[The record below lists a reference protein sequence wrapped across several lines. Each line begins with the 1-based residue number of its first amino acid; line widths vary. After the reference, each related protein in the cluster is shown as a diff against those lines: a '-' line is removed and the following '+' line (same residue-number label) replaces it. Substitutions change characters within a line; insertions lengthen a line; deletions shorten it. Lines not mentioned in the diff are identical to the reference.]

1 MVNWQDPTTVYLCAR
16 ALVLIT
22 HISFGVYLWEFLTS
36 FDFDILYIKRRRKLG
51 LGSSVY
57 FLARYTTLAALA
69 VALRIANVFE
79 PINCKAS
86 LHGCMRW
93 RQALRLQAGMAFAKA
108 ARKSLSYASV
118 AFSSLLLYMRVYA
131 IIAVSGSK
139 RPIAVFLGMFYSA
152 YLGTIVYGSTQARF
166 AYIPELYICAPT
178 RMSVH
183 RLNVIVQFAFDL
195 TSLVVMSYSLLKAAG
210 GGPGSLW
217 RVVFSQGAVWMLVVT
232 AAYLLAVILLILELN
247 DPLAEIPNEVALLVL
262 TICATRM
269 QRGLINF
276 VGERRNQPWVRAGC
290 TDVTSSMEIHLPTV
304 ASQDSGQ
311 EAAPDSREVLRE
323 SKSVHTGNVTHVTLA
338 VAS

>member
-1 MVNWQDPTTVYLCAR
+1 MHAM
-16 ALVLIT
+16 
-22 HISFGVYLWEFLTS
+22 E
-36 FDFDILYIKRRRKLG
+36 
-51 LGSSVY
+51 
-57 FLARYTTLAALA
+57 
-69 VALRIANVFE
+69 
-79 PINCKAS
+79 
-86 LHGCMRW
+86 
-93 RQALRLQAGMAFAKA
+93 
-108 ARKSLSYASV
+108 SLSYASV
-118 AFSSLLLYMRVYA
+118 AFSSLLLYMRV
-131 IIAVSGSK
+131 IAVSGNK

-183 RLNVIVQFAFDL
+183 RLNVIVQFAFDFS
-195 TSLVVMSYSLLKAAG
+195 SLVMMSYFLLRAAG
-210 GGPGSLW
+210 GGSLW

-232 AAYLLAVILLILELN
+232 AAYLLAVILLILEPN

-290 TDVTSSMEIHLPTV
+290 TDVTSSMEIRLPTV
-304 ASQDSGQ
+304 NSQDTDSSQ
-311 EAAPDSREVLRE
+311 AAAPDSREA
-323 SKSVHTGNVTHVTLA
+323 SKETKTQSVHAGNVTHVTIA

>member
-36 FDFDILYIKRRRKLG
+36 LDFDILYLRRRRKLG

-57 FLARYTTLAALA
+57 FLARYTTLAALI

-79 PINCKAS
+79 PIDCKTWMHA
-86 LHGCMRW
+86 ME
-93 RQALRLQAGMAFAKA
+93 
-108 ARKSLSYASV
+108 SLSYASV
-118 AFSSLLLYMRVYA
+118 AFSSLLLYMRV
-131 IIAVSGSK
+131 IAVSGNK

-195 TSLVVMSYSLLKAAG
+195 SSLVMMSYFLLRAAG
-210 GGPGSLW
+210 GGSLW

-232 AAYLLAVILLILELN
+232 AAYLLAVILLILEPN
-247 DPLAEIPNEVALLVL
+247 DPLAEIPNEVCL
-262 TICATRM
+262 
-269 QRGLINF
+269 
-276 VGERRNQPWVRAGC
+276 
-290 TDVTSSMEIHLPTV
+290 S
-304 ASQDSGQ
+304 
-311 EAAPDSREVLRE
+311 
-323 SKSVHTGNVTHVTLA
+323 
-338 VAS
+338 